1 MLGKSY
7 FSINLYEDSIFWLES
22 VVSSTN
28 QSVVAGDVTNP
39 PFLVEAVKLL
49 HDSYLKTNDYKSA
62 LSLAQNVAVS
72 LPESAL
78 GHTWM
83 GDALLDLDRPS
94 EAIVFYK
101 IAVHVDEEECFA
113 WMGLGKAYLSV
124 EDVQSAAYCLKK
136 AISLLQTKPQNSAL
150 VSKNLPVLTFE
161 YGKVLLK
168 IAADIEEAVNR
179 AEEEEEEEVP
189 MEHPIADASS
199 SASTGGSNAIAER
212 TSSKSTTLVG
222 PVSEESTRKDNRPD
236 VALRSTGT
244 RRLRRHSLRPPRNK
258 MFRNT
263 FNVERVLEDLSLL
276 SYPRESNSAAQDNSK
291 NISDILDNGLTPH
304 DLGPRR
310 GPPSSGGPEGG
321 GVSES
326 GERQEQRMSGVQR
339 HR

>member
-1 MLGKSY
+1 MSNQGTFLLQLGRYKDAVELILGDEYNLKDRVELFGDKNKDLRFLLAKSY
-7 FSINLYEDSIFWLES
+7 YNLNQYKDSIFWLES

-28 QSVVAGDVTNP
+28 QSVVAGDVSNP

-168 IAADIEEAVNR
+168 IAENIPLVDK
-179 AEEEEEEEVP
+179 P
-189 MEHPIADASS
+189 FQQLSGSGPSSIATIASS
-199 SASTGGSNAIAER
+199 SSAVTASSGSLSTNVGGGDDEATAAEVR
-212 TSSKSTTLVG
+212 NETLYEAYVNLIYAAKTCEECDIVWSYVG
-222 PVSEESTRKDNRPD
+222 EQPSLILD
-236 VALRSTGT
+236 LTGT
-244 RRLRRHSLRPPRNK
+244 
-258 MFRNT
+258 
-263 FNVERVLEDLSLL
+263 
-276 SYPRESNSAAQDNSK
+276 
-291 NISDILDNGLTPH
+291 NI
-304 DLGPRR
+304 
-310 GPPSSGGPEGG
+310 
-321 GVSES
+321 
-326 GERQEQRMSGVQR
+326 
-339 HR
+339 